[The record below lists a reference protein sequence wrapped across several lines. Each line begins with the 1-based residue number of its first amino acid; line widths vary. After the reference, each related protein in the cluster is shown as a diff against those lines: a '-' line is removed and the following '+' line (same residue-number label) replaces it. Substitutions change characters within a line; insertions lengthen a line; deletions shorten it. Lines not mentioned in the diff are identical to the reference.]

1 MGEAFEG
8 LAIVGPNGGLALV
21 DVEAVV
27 MPGEELVG
35 LTGGNPLEFQQVV
48 EDAVAEKLGELLATC
63 SPDEV
68 ELVRVI
74 KNTSGG
80 ETVDVGVISEVVAEG
95 MNGEDD
101 TSPAVGNSGL
111 FPQPV
116 LQGVG
121 DEVAELAEA
130 LGLFTED
137 VAQNSG
143 DGKNPVAMWDRQAN
157 FVADMSCGIEGA
169 TLVATRAASA
179 SLAGKGKQVMVVAVG
194 TLDAKEAA
202 GEITTAQAVAQC
214 GCTGGVERAEVFGII
229 RVITRS
235 ERFE

>member
-1 MGEAFEG
+1 MEHSVTKDLGKF
-8 LAIVGPNGGLALV
+8 
-21 DVEAVV
+21 
-27 MPGEELVG
+27 
-35 LTGGNPLEFQQVV
+35 LTSCAADKVKILSCV
-48 EDAVAEKLGELLATC
+48 EDASSGEAMNM
-63 SPDEV
+63 
-68 ELVRVI
+68 RM
-74 KNTSGG
+74 
-80 ETVDVGVISEVVAEG
+80 VGEVVAEG
-95 MNGEDD
+95 MNCEDD

-137 VAQNSG
+137 VTQNSG

-202 GEITTAQAVAQC
+202 GEITTAQAVAQ
-214 GCTGGVERAEVFGII
+214 GGFAGRIKWPEVFGAIW
-229 RVITRS
+229 VEAGS
-235 ERFE
+235 K